1 MLKMRCV
8 YYKEPIRRTMEDLES
23 AIYSLKE
30 AMEEHFTIDT
40 SQFSLLAGQDNV
52 HQTLKKIEE
61 KLELMEEFVMT
72 VSNFG
77 DAIEQLTVVMESI
90 AKIQARALKW
100 QEMSQ

>member
-1 MLKMRCV
+1 
-8 YYKEPIRRTMEDLES
+8 
-23 AIYSLKE
+23 
-30 AMEEHFTIDT
+30 
-40 SQFSLLAGQDNV
+40 
-52 HQTLKKIEE
+52 
-61 KLELMEEFVMT
+61 MEEFVMT